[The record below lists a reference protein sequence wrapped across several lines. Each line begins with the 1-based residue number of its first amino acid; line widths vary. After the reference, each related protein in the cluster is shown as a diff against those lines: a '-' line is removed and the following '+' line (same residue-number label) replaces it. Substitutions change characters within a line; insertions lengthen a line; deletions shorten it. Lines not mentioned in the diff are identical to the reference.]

1 MWGAGEV
8 VAGRDNN
15 CASSDRGNL
24 VETTES
30 TRSLRMTM
38 LGWKSGLVTDAA
50 LTRESRRSEGL
61 VTGCGLLDGCD
72 RRASERLDVFIE
84 RDGCGQ
90 KGGRSRKSEGT
101 HLLIYPVELKV
112 LWHGYGH
119 PQAVASGHKPVA
131 SIWPVLSR
139 NGGERQKKSQAWWRR
154 AWSGSGSALVAGR
167 TWARL
172 RRWWKRKESLC
183 VDKHTQRPCSSAA
196 RGRRAVAYGRGGR
209 GCARWSES
217 PAAVVVLVLL
227 AVVVV
232 AYGAVVLAVVACG
245 RLRRMGLRRQGGGA
259 VRGAEEEEGK
269 DGCGGT
275 RRRSERRDAADKHA
289 QTAAARRLSATSRAA
304 TERGWSTV

>member
-72 RRASERLDVFIE
+72 RRASERLDVFVE
-84 RDGCGQ
+84 RDDCGQ
-90 KGGRSRKSEGT
+90 KGEK
-101 HLLIYPVELKV
+101 
-112 LWHGYGH
+112 
-119 PQAVASGHKPVA
+119 VASVVEARVVGVGVG
-131 SIWPVLSR
+131 I
-139 NGGERQKKSQAWWRR
+139 GGGPDVGRDFDDG
-154 AWSGSGSALVAGR
+154 GSGRKVFVLTNTPKGR
-167 TWARL
+167 ARL
-172 RRWWKRKESLC
+172 RL
-183 VDKHTQRPCSSAA
+183 VVVA
-196 RGRRAVAYGRGGR
+196 RSPMVVEVAVAQR
-209 GCARWSES
+209 ARWSES

-275 RRRSERRDAADKHA
+275 RRRSERRDAAGKHA
-289 QTAAARRLSATSRAA
+289 QTAEARRLSATSRAA